1 LRQDKAFT
9 WNVMASKSSLPSSS
23 SLAPWRAEIRL
34 RADRPDQQTR
44 VRKDMAVG
52 PLQIQKVLYPEG
64 PSVAH
69 VFLLHPPSGIA
80 QSDQLEIHIS
90 AEGSSH
96 SVYAT
101 PGATRWYKALS
112 DATHPASQTVFLR
125 LSDRA
130 IIEWLP
136 YENLYF
142 DQTWGRSNLE
152 IRLEPGCRLLGWD
165 LHQFGRTSCGETWQS
180 GRVTTGLS
188 LYLGDDLLWTE
199 SAHWDTGHTN
209 ASHDHHQLA
218 GYSITGSLWAYGTK
232 LQDDDYE
239 RLAATLPADDSCIA
253 GLSQLS
259 IRRDPQPS
267 SSESPSDEPTEPEAL
282 VVMRL
287 LSKDPEQAR
296 TLCEKT
302 RAFLRPFMMNM
313 AAEDLRIWAT

>member
-1 LRQDKAFT
+1 
-9 WNVMASKSSLPSSS
+9 MASKSSLPSSS
-23 SLAPWRAEIRL
+23 CLAPWRAEIRL
-34 RADRPDQQTR
+34 RADRSDQKTR

-80 QSDQLEIHIS
+80 QSDQLEIHVN

-101 PGATRWYKALS
+101 PGATRWYKALA
-112 DATHPASQTVFLR
+112 DASQPASQTVFLH

-130 IIEWLP
+130 VIEWLP

-165 LHQFGRTSCGETWQS
+165 LHQFGRTSCGEPWQN
-180 GRVTTGLS
+180 GRVTTGIS
-188 LYLGDDLLWTE
+188 LYVGDDLLWTE
-199 SAHWDTGHTN
+199 SAHWGTSHTN
-209 ASHDHHQLA
+209 ALHDHHQLA
-218 GYSITGSLWAYGTK
+218 GYSITGSLWAYGSK
-232 LQDDDYE
+232 LKDDDYE
-239 RLAATLPADDSCIA
+239 RLAATLPADESCIA
-253 GLSQLS
+253 GLSQLAVHQNPEANRPS
-259 IRRDPQPS
+259 PLTEQPA
-267 SSESPSDEPTEPEAL
+267 EPEAL
-282 VVMRL
+282 VMMRL
-287 LSKDPEQAR
+287 LSNDPEQAR
-296 TLCEKT
+296 SLFEKT
-302 RAFLRPFMMNM
+302 RAFLRPFMMKM